1 MKLDVKFENEFHSV
15 DLIRCNSGVR
25 LRIDGKEYPV
35 ALQAN
40 GGKQYRLTLPGRE
53 ENLWIVHDGDD
64 VHVHA
69 FGKAWSMKLIDP
81 VDFTS
86 SSAEDD
92 GNSIEAPMPGTTV
105 AVSVAVGD
113 AVKKGQA
120 LLTMESMKMETVIS
134 AWRDGVVAQMNVEI
148 GSSFDRGSVLVA
160 LEEEA

>member
-1 MKLDVKFENEFHSV
+1 MKLDVKFENEFNSV

-40 GGKQYRLTLPGRE
+40 GGKQYRLTLAGRE

-64 VHVHA
+64 VYVHA
-69 FGKAWSMKLIDP
+69 FGKAWSMKLVDP

-86 SSAEDD
+86 GSAEDD

-105 AVSVAVGD
+105 AVSVAAGD

-134 AWRDGVVAQMNVEI
+134 AWRDGVVAQMNVEV
-148 GSSFDRGSVLVA
+148 GSSFDRGSVLVT